1 MSWLV
6 TSIVL
11 SLVLTVFLNVGLRL
25 FRGNNR
31 HRGAS
36 PATEVGWLTADERRP
51 SDRRVRVWV
60 PWKAMVVGSVIL
72 TIVVNFLL
80 WIA

>member
-11 SLVLTVFLNVGLRL
+11 SVVLTVLLNVGLRL
-25 FRGNNR
+25 FRGNAR
-31 HRGAS
+31 RRGAS
-36 PATEVGWLTADERRP
+36 PATERGWLTADERRP

-60 PWKAMVVGSVIL
+60 PWKGMLVGSVIL
-72 TIVVNFLL
+72 TVVVNLLL